1 MRRIVKQTAK
11 FSENDFREKDFSLNT
26 SPDVFDDKRKRE
38 IFPREFDRRFSSRF
52 KNTWASIAST
62 KNMTRT
68 PRGADRH
75 NLNYTKEN
83 KPRSVFRDLRQ
94 GARRIPAITLTGLN
108 LTHLSYKFKLDLYGL
123 VCINKDS

>member
-1 MRRIVKQTAK
+1 MYLMTKESWK
-11 FSENDFREKDFSLNT
+11 FFPENLIAEFSL
-26 SPDVFDDKRKRE
+26 S
-38 IFPREFDRRFSSRF
+38 F
-52 KNTWASIAST
+52 KNTCVSIAST

-68 PRGADRH
+68 PREADRN

-83 KPRSVFRDLRQ
+83 KPRSVFRDLSQ

-108 LTHLSYKFKLDLYGL
+108 LMHLSYKFKLDLYGL